1 MAPMEWIL
9 QAPSTNMSAD
19 VTFTLPDADGSAG
32 QFIKTDGSGNLSFA
46 SASGGSGSAPAMCW
60 PHIQNDLG
68 STVLPDAVGYY
79 GSSSFG
85 WATNSPSTQQTGTT
99 SLNDQYAHAGIIL
112 PTDCSA
118 ITFKSSI
125 RNDSRADDVRVHLWV
140 GSRPN
145 GSTSNITLSEI
156 GNATAS
162 CSSGQDLH
170 YNADISASSLS
181 LTAGQMLFVAPLH
194 ELGSVTG
201 TTNVNYQQP

>member
-1 MAPMEWIL
+1 M
-9 QAPSTNMSAD
+9 
-19 VTFTLPDADGSAG
+19 TFTLPDADGTAG

-46 SASGGSGSAPAMCW
+46 SASGGSGSAPY
-60 PHIQNDLG
+60 
-68 STVLPDAVGYY
+68 VLASHSGRAPLYFHSRYYY

-181 LTAGQMLFVAPLH
+181 LTAGQMLFVALYRV
-194 ELGSVTG
+194 GSVTG
-201 TTNVNYQQP
+201 TTNVNYTYTLMITP